1 MKNDYNIK
9 RLSRLT
15 AMMTLI
21 QSKKIVTAKFLSEKF
36 NVSTRTIYRD
46 IRALEQADI
55 PILTEDGKGFS
66 IMEGYKIPPVMF
78 SENEAIAII
87 TLEQIVAK
95 MYDESL
101 RKEFLSVVD
110 KIKVV
115 LRVYN
120 KQKAEL
126 ISERIYI
133 GKNFENITKSI
144 YLIHLQNALVNQNCV
159 KIFYTADDGKESI
172 RIIEP
177 FSFYH
182 NPEENWLMAAFC
194 RLRNDFRIFRIDRIT
209 KINILD
215 EKFLSHK
222 ISMKQFVEQYL

>member
-1 MKNDYNIK
+1 MKNDYNLK

-15 AMMTLI
+15 AILTLI
-21 QSKKIVTAKFLSEKF
+21 QSKNIITAKFLSEKF

-46 IRALEQADI
+46 IRALENAGI
-55 PILTEDGKGFS
+55 PILTEEGKGFS
-66 IMEGYKIPPVMF
+66 MMDGYKIPPIMF
-78 SENEAIAII
+78 SENEAIAVI

-95 MYDESL
+95 MYDQSL
-101 RKEFLSVVD
+101 RKEFTSAVD
-110 KIKVV
+110 KIKAV

-120 KQKAEL
+120 RQKAEIL
-126 ISERIYI
+126 SQRIYI
-133 GKNFENITKSI
+133 GKNFEQITKSNF
-144 YLIHLQNALVNQNCV
+144 LIDLQNALVNQNCV
-159 KIFYTADDGKESI
+159 KIFYKANDGMETE

-209 KINILD
+209 KINILN
-215 EKFLSHK
+215 EKFISHK